1 MRLKSQARVA
11 DDYGVE
17 DTYYQAAVAGSPA
30 TLSAVLQ
37 ARREFV
43 TRELQDVCLQY
54 AKPKILS
61 VGNGQMREAEGIL
74 ALCQHRGGEFVALDR
89 EAEQRWDL
97 VRREYLRRSVRK
109 MECCPPSL
117 PSSLRENEFHYIY
130 SLNLLAELNDQR
142 ARTLISSLFSIL
154 KRGGILLLS
163 SFTPEADGF
172 EAIAAVHRR
181 SEVEMMKLATV
192 VPSRE
197 MIGHAIWRDD
207 SEAIVYLEIRK

>member
-1 MRLKSQARVA
+1 VQ
-11 DDYGVE
+11 
-17 DTYYQAAVAGSPA
+17 DTYFQAAVAGSPA
-30 TLSAVLQ
+30 TLSAALQ

-43 TRELQDVCLQY
+43 KREIQDVCLQY

-61 VGNGQMREAEGIL
+61 VGNGQMREAEGVF
-74 ALCQHRGGEFVALDR
+74 ALCQHRGGEFVALDQDVG
-89 EAEQRWDL
+89 QRWDL
-97 VRREYLRRSVRK
+97 VCREYELQSVRK
-109 MECCPPSL
+109 LEHCLPSL

-130 SLNLLAELNDQR
+130 SLNVLAELDDQR
-142 ARTLISSLFSIL
+142 ARTLVSGLFSKL

-163 SFTPEADGF
+163 SFAPEADRF
-172 EAIAAVHRR
+172 EAIGAVHRR
-181 SEVEMMKLATV
+181 SEAEMMRLATV